1 MFGFLFFT
9 AILTA
14 ITAFELHSTE
24 MPVCKF
30 MDPYIPYSVIA
41 PPMFGFPGRL
51 IQVLSPPYQLMELM
65 EAEYLCIDV
74 KHDVIFSKTYGK
86 IHHFTVAKWSTP
98 MNKSIVVGR
107 ILINGMT
114 REIMAE
120 GLIALF
126 SAAERAT
133 GEKVDFF
140 QVRILFHYY

>member
-1 MFGFLFFT
+1 M
-9 AILTA
+9 
-14 ITAFELHSTE
+14 E
-24 MPVCKF
+24 MAAYTF
-30 MDPYIPYSVIA
+30 MEPYIQYSMIMS
-41 PPMFGFPGRL
+41 PMFNDLGRL
-51 IQVLSPPYQLMELM
+51 IQILSPPYQLMELM

-74 KHDVIFSKTYGK
+74 KHDVIISKTYGK
-86 IHHFTVAKWSTP
+86 IHHLTVAKWSTT
-98 MNKSIVVGR
+98 MDKSIVVGR

-140 QVRILFHYY
+140 QVSIGIVGG